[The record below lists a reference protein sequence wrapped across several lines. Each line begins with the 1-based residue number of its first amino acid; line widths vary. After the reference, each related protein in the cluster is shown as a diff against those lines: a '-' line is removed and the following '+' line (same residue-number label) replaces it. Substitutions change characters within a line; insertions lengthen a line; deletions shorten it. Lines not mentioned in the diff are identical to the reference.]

1 MPGAY
6 RMTSASVGE
15 SVVIV
20 VIAAAVNVCLCEIER
35 KSFDLQD
42 WPVEHAIY
50 TFSYAIFFT
59 TALSHGFIYTPHLR

>member
-42 WPVEHAIY
+42 WPVEHAIDTFFIRHFFLPLRFPTVLY
-50 TFSYAIFFT
+50 THTI
-59 TALSHGFIYTPHLR
+59 

>member
-50 TFSYAIFFT
+50 TFFHTPFFLPLRFPT
-59 TALSHGFIYTPHLR
+59 VLYTHPI